1 MPDRSYAAGDRPLAS
16 ANQLTTGRSA
26 RTESLRTTRRLADSE
41 PKQFF
46 PFYFVLVGRPRHAP
60 GTFSSCA
67 WHIWCKGGDPMPHR
81 PRVIVALPDRVE
93 CGVLAE
99 WLTAD
104 GYEPISRFTVLNAD
118 QEMHAHP
125 FDVLVADA
133 RFVLCDGLRPGKA
146 LSNLGTPVVVLGNG
160 EHPLENATS
169 GHAMYLRRPVDRS
182 TLICYISMAILEGR
196 PTRCSVRKA
205 VNRLDVLVND
215 MPVRLLDVS
224 NEGLRVAM
232 SARQREH
239 AASAVKLLAACH
251 ECTLIAARCDP

>member
-1 MPDRSYAAGDRPLAS
+1 
-16 ANQLTTGRSA
+16 
-26 RTESLRTTRRLADSE
+26 
-41 PKQFF
+41 
-46 PFYFVLVGRPRHAP
+46 
-60 GTFSSCA
+60 
-67 WHIWCKGGDPMPHR
+67 
-81 PRVIVALPDRVE
+81 VE

-205 VNRLDVLVND
+205 VNRLDAFVNG

-224 NEGLRVAM
+224 HEGLRVAM
-232 SARQREH
+232 SAGQSTSLPIYFNVRIPFVGVSVTAQRKWGRLPGANAAETWYGGGLSQNRATAEH
-239 AASAVKLLAACH
+239 AWRKFVDIVPPFRPPS
-251 ECTLIAARCDP
+251 